1 MKKNPNHVN
10 ASRDDAKNS
19 MATCPLMK
27 STMQL
32 VPLCYGLVDD
42 PALDPSAEIPV
53 PYTLATRPLGIRLM
67 RDGWLYVID
76 AKKRELSEYRVLD
89 GVVTAM
95 LWQGTD
101 VHSDHRETPINK
113 PVLIYP
119 ARAELHVCHS
129 EIQWTAKK
137 CRQVLYSPSERDYFM
152 QPVDLGQANCETG
165 GPGLLTPDQAE
176 RWLAEVACSG
186 DDDSDPDPER
196 TPYLWE
202 TFVRFHDVPMRHLSD
217 CIEAEYRYDVMYLPV
232 RDDIG
237 VLRDLAN
244 YQDKVVGWIDAW
256 ANGGSQA
263 RGNERDYLLACYIES
278 LTQLTQADIGGLADA
293 SNHPAI
299 KRMLGDLE
307 AMPAPQQGTT
317 RQALVDYLNRGGLP
331 TPPKGSPVPPELA
344 RLHKE
349 ALEDALYMVRYQGA
363 SADYAAATHDI
374 EDTDRRY
381 YTREHFKT
389 SPQDFVEEHF
399 EALIKLGKEQDRRIR
414 DVLNGAK
421 MGQRGINDLIDR
433 EAMDN
438 ALFAHRQSL
447 QRWNTLLE
455 HITADRTALFCA
467 GFFHKSA
474 WYYDPEDA
482 RQIGQCFTTEY
493 ACLKDIC
500 RSDDACERVLQYLE
514 QAPHFSRPQFYTRP
528 YSEHTTARAQY
539 AFVPAAGMT
548 LFNNMPEL
556 LKKLQDLENNRL
568 PALDRLPDDTR
579 AVAEAAQ
586 QTMTPALNRGMEKA
600 LADFDQVFKGQAM
613 PTLDQLF
620 SRLPKALLMRILDAA
635 KHEGV
640 TFTFASADEKDSLRR
655 ELRDWFREQEYLQRL
670 KRERVWTK
678 QTAGHK
684 SPRARE
690 LQVEIANTRY
700 RLGIAEARLANALSP
715 IGDLPDN
722 HVQFFGATPARA
734 GITVVFPPAGRQ
746 EIAGLM
752 RNFREGV
759 KAAPLPNR
767 LGDGAALLVFV
778 VQALNLWQV
787 MFETISR
794 ANNKRELLPAFS
806 AAVATGAAGF
816 AAAQGIFDTALT
828 ARSSVLARGL
838 QNHAIDYVH
847 VQMGKLHIGLGT
859 MTYVFGLVAAGSS
872 LNSYQANW
880 EQAVR
885 SGNGGAQ
892 AGVIMSM
899 AGSGGL
905 LASNLYGLGHTLD
918 ATATVFLAKQG
929 AARTAAWAAA
939 GARLSSVFFRVN
951 LVGALFTAL
960 ELGGNYLYNHYNT
973 SAHDQWLQSTPWGR
987 DASKRKSLNLADY
1000 QNALITIMQA
1010 PSVQVGP
1017 VEYDTWWKDLL
1028 LEAKVGDMHLLLPGL
1043 DIGAF
1048 TPPMGGR
1055 PSHQLSIAAYR
1066 ISTIRVERGMPHER
1080 WEILSEAVEARLRR
1094 VDGHQMIL
1102 CIGYP
1107 VPDELIPN
1115 RSREE
1120 LMLVVVIQSP
1130 NANGQPHQRTYS
1142 IRFEP
1147 RGSGAFPPVDQK
1159 PLLPNAP
1166 LLQIE
1171 PLMLELISHD

>member
-10 ASRDDAKNS
+10 ASRDDAKSS

-32 VPLCYGLVDD
+32 VPLSYGLVDD

-53 PYTLATRPLGIRLM
+53 PYPLATRPLGIRLL
-67 RDGWLYVID
+67 RNGWLYVID
-76 AKKRELSEYRVLD
+76 AQKGELSEYRVLD
-89 GVVTAM
+89 GVVSAM

-101 VHSDHRETPINK
+101 VHSDRRETPINK

-119 ARAELHVCHS
+119 ARAELYVCYS
-129 EIQWTAKK
+129 EIPWTAKK
-137 CRQVLYSPSERDYFM
+137 CRQVLNSPSERDYFM
-152 QPVDLGQANCETG
+152 QAVDLGQADCETG
-165 GPGLLTPDQAE
+165 GPGLLTPYQAE
-176 RWLAEVACSG
+176 RWLAEVASSG
-186 DDDSDPDPER
+186 DDDADSDNEH
-196 TPYLWE
+196 TPYAWE
-202 TFVRFHDVPMRHLSD
+202 MPARFREISMRHLSN
-217 CIEAEYRYDVMYLPV
+217 CVEAGYHYDVMYVLV
-232 RDDIG
+232 KDDIG

-244 YQDKVVGWIDAW
+244 YQDQVAEWIDAW

-317 RQALVDYLNRGGLP
+317 RQALVDYLNKGGLP
-331 TPPKGSPVPPELA
+331 TPPKGSPVPRELA

-399 EALIKLGKEQDRRIR
+399 EALIKLGKEQDRRIKEA
-414 DVLNGAK
+414 LNGAK

-438 ALFAHRQSL
+438 ALLAHRQSL
-447 QRWNTLLE
+447 KRWHTLLD
-455 HITADRTALFCA
+455 HITADRTTLFCA
-467 GFFHKSA
+467 GLFHKSA
-474 WYYDPEDA
+474 WYYDPQDD
-482 RQIGQCFTTEY
+482 RQIGQGFTTEY

-500 RSDDACERVLQYLE
+500 RSDEACERVLMYLE
-514 QAPHFSRPQFYTRP
+514 KEPQFSRRPLFYTLP
-528 YSEHTTARAQY
+528 YSEQTTLWAQY

-579 AVAEAAQ
+579 AVADATQ
-586 QTMTPALNRGMEKA
+586 QTMTPALNRGLEKA

-655 ELRDWFREQEYLQRL
+655 ELRDWFREQDYLQRL
-670 KRERVWTK
+670 KRERVWSK

-715 IGDLPDN
+715 IGDLPGN

-746 EIAGLM
+746 EIAELM
-752 RNFREGV
+752 RNFRQGA

-787 MFETISR
+787 MAETFTEHQRSR
-794 ANNKRELLPAFS
+794 MPFFS
-806 AAVATGAAGF
+806 ALMATGAAGF
-816 AAAQGIFDTALT
+816 AAAQGVFDTALT
-828 ARSSVLARGL
+828 ARSAVLAKGL
-838 QNHAIDYVH
+838 QNHAVAHVH
-847 VQMGKLHIGLGT
+847 VQMGKLHIGLGG
-859 MTYVFGLVAAGSS
+859 MTYVLGAIAASTS
-872 LNSYQANW
+872 LYSYQSNW

-885 SGNGGAQ
+885 SGSGGAQ
-892 AGVIMSM
+892 AGAIMSM

-905 LASNLYGLGHTLD
+905 LTSNLYGLSS
-918 ATATVFLAKQG
+918 TVSAAYAVLMAEHG

-939 GARLSSVFFRVN
+939 GVRLSSVFFRVN

-960 ELGGNYLYNHYNT
+960 ELGGNYLYNHYNNGYK
-973 SAHDQWLQSTPWGR
+973 AR
-987 DASKRKSLNLADY
+987 R
-1000 QNALITIMQA
+1000 
-1010 PSVQVGP
+1010 
-1017 VEYDTWWKDLL
+1017 
-1028 LEAKVGDMHLLLPGL
+1028 GDGTR
-1043 DIGAF
+1043 A
-1048 TPPMGGR
+1048 
-1055 PSHQLSIAAYR
+1055 
-1066 ISTIRVERGMPHER
+1066 
-1080 WEILSEAVEARLRR
+1080 
-1094 VDGHQMIL
+1094 
-1102 CIGYP
+1102 
-1107 VPDELIPN
+1107 
-1115 RSREE
+1115 
-1120 LMLVVVIQSP
+1120 
-1130 NANGQPHQRTYS
+1130 NANPRAWLTTRT
-1142 IRFEP
+1142 P
-1147 RGSGAFPPVDQK
+1147 
-1159 PLLPNAP
+1159 
-1166 LLQIE
+1166 
-1171 PLMLELISHD
+1171 

>member
-10 ASRDDAKNS
+10 ASRDDAKSS

-32 VPLCYGLVDD
+32 VPLSYGLVDD

-53 PYTLATRPLGIRLM
+53 PYPLATRPLGIRLL
-67 RDGWLYVID
+67 RNGWLYVID
-76 AKKRELSEYRVLD
+76 AQKGELSEYRVLD
-89 GVVTAM
+89 GVVSAM

-101 VHSDHRETPINK
+101 VHSDRRETPINK

-119 ARAELHVCHS
+119 ARAELYVCYS
-129 EIQWTAKK
+129 EIPWTAKK
-137 CRQVLYSPSERDYFM
+137 CRQVLNSPSERDYFM
-152 QPVDLGQANCETG
+152 QAVDLGQADCETG
-165 GPGLLTPDQAE
+165 GPGLLTPYQAE

-186 DDDSDPDPER
+186 DDDSDSDNEH
-196 TPYLWE
+196 TPYAWE
-202 TFVRFHDVPMRHLSD
+202 MPARFREISMRHLSN
-217 CIEAEYRYDVMYLPV
+217 CVEAGYHYDVMYVLV
-232 RDDIG
+232 KDDIG

-244 YQDKVVGWIDAW
+244 YQDQVAEWIDAW

-317 RQALVDYLNRGGLP
+317 RQALVDYLNKGGLP
-331 TPPKGSPVPPELA
+331 TPPKGSPVPRELA

-399 EALIKLGKEQDRRIR
+399 EALIKLGKEQDRRIKEA
-414 DVLNGAK
+414 LNGAK

-438 ALFAHRQSL
+438 ALLAHRQSL
-447 QRWNTLLE
+447 KRWHTLLD
-455 HITADRTALFCA
+455 HITADRTTLFCA
-467 GFFHKSA
+467 GLFHKSA
-474 WYYDPEDA
+474 WYYDPQDD
-482 RQIGQCFTTEY
+482 RQIGQGFTTEY

-500 RSDDACERVLQYLE
+500 RSDEACERVLTYLE
-514 QAPHFSRPQFYTRP
+514 KEPQFSRPLFYTLP
-528 YSEHTTARAQY
+528 YSEQTTLWAQY

-579 AVAEAAQ
+579 AVADATQ
-586 QTMTPALNRGMEKA
+586 QTMTPALNRGLEKA
-600 LADFDQVFKGQAM
+600 LADFDQVFKGRAM

-620 SRLPKALLMRILDAA
+620 SRLPKALLIRILDAA

-655 ELRDWFREQEYLQRL
+655 ELRDWFREQDYLQRL
-670 KRERVWTK
+670 KRERVWSK

-734 GITVVFPPAGRQ
+734 GITVVFAPAGRQ
-746 EIAGLM
+746 EIAELM
-752 RNFREGV
+752 GSFRQGV
-759 KAAPLPNR
+759 KAAPIPN
-767 LGDGAALLVFV
+767 LVGDGAALLVFV

-787 MFETISR
+787 MAETFTEHQRSR
-794 ANNKRELLPAFS
+794 MPFFS
-806 AAVATGAAGF
+806 ALMATGATGF
-816 AAAQGIFDTALT
+816 AAAQGVFDTALT
-828 ARSSVLARGL
+828 ARSAVLAKGL
-838 QNHAIDYVH
+838 QNHAVAHVH
-847 VQMGKLHIGLGT
+847 VQMGKLHIGLGL
-859 MTYVFGLVAAGSS
+859 MTYAFGVFAANSS

-892 AGVIMSM
+892 AGATMSM

-905 LASNLYGLGHTLD
+905 LASNLYGLTS
-918 ATATVFLAKQG
+918 TVSAAYAVFMADRG

-939 GARLSSVFFRVN
+939 GVRLSSVFFRVN

-987 DASKRKSLNLADY
+987 DASKRKSLSLADY
-1000 QNALITIMQA
+1000 QNTLITIMQA

-1017 VEYDTWWKDLL
+1017 VEHDTWWKDLL

-1048 TPPMGGR
+1048 TAPMGGR

-1066 ISTIRVERGMPHER
+1066 ISTIRKERGLPHER
-1080 WEILSEAVEARLRR
+1080 WEILSEAVETRLRR
-1094 VDGHQMIL
+1094 VDSHQIIL

-1107 VPDELIPN
+1107 VPDEPIPN

-1142 IRFEP
+1142 LRFEP
-1147 RGSGAFPPVDQK
+1147 RGSGAFPPVDQE